1 MAMQTDVSAASVSTS
16 STAIAYRT
24 RVRGV
29 LVSPG
34 SANGSVVLL
43 DGGSGGTTLLN
54 IPTVANGEPFNVI
67 IPANGIL
74 FETDVYATLSGT
86 GTAAVVFYG

>member
-1 MAMQTDVSAASVSTS
+1 MMQTDVSAASVSTS
-16 STAIAYRT
+16 STAVAART
-24 RVRGV
+24 RVRGL

-34 SANGSVVLL
+34 SANGSVVLK
-43 DGGSGGTTLLN
+43 DGGSSGTTLLT
-54 IPTVANGEPFNVI
+54 ISTVANGEPFNVI
-67 IPANGIL
+67 IPANGVL